1 MHTLDVDLIIM
12 INFCKMHM
20 FAVNYDNAGKLD
32 DEKQSKYF
40 TARERYYAEPLRERI
55 SCYDFC
61 QYFLFCATCFSG
73 MVHEYRDFHDYIN
86 SKSDYSNLPRS
97 KLWGPAFIRFA

>member
-1 MHTLDVDLIIM
+1 
-12 INFCKMHM
+12 
-20 FAVNYDNAGKLD
+20 
-32 DEKQSKYF
+32 
-40 TARERYYAEPLRERI
+40 
-55 SCYDFC
+55 
-61 QYFLFCATCFSG
+61 